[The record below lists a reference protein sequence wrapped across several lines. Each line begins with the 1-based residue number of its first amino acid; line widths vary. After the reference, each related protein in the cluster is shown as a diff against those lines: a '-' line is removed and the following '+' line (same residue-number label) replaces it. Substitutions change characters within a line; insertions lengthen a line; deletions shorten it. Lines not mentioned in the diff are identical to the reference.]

1 MLRLHIRTFSLELS
15 ITNDTDIVPH
25 ACFDTT
31 YSLGVSEK
39 VVQHPN
45 VVSCPH
51 LGASTVEA
59 QKRVAKE
66 IAEQILSATKG
77 ESLFGAVSYFLKTT
91 CGYFRP

>member
-1 MLRLHIRTFSLELS
+1 MHCYSVLVFYHKFLI
-15 ITNDTDIVPH
+15 
-25 ACFDTT
+25 FDTT
-31 YSLGVSEK
+31 YYLGISEK

-77 ESLFGAVSYFLKTT
+77 ESLFGAVSYSF
-91 CGYFRP
+91 